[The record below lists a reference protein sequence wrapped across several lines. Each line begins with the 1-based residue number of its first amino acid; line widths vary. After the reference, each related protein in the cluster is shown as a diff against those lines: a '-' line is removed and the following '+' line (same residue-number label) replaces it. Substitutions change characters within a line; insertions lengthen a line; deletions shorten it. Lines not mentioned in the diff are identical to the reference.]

1 MHGISKKNVS
11 EQQTC
16 MEYLK
21 RMYQKTTNL
30 HVISKK
36 NVSEQQTCIEFLKR
50 MYQNNKPAW
59 NI

>member
-1 MHGISKKNVS
+1 MEYLKECIRTRNMHGISKKNVS

-21 RMYQKTTNL
+21 RMYQ
-30 HVISKK
+30 
-36 NVSEQQTCIEFLKR
+36 
-50 MYQNNKPAW
+50 NNKPAW